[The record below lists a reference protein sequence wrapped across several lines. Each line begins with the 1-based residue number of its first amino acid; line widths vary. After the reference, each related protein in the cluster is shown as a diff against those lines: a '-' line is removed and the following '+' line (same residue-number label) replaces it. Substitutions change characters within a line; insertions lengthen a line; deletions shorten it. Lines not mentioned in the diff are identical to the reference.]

1 MPQSVALAAGNEDDH
16 ACLSLGSLVV
26 CTLCASARL
35 SARSALCRRRCVGC
49 PAARTS
55 RREVAAD
62 VCLRLLVALGR
73 GGAADII
80 GALSQHAPDGSA
92 TRAAGMASRVRR
104 LLAGSLAGAT
114 AGATAGAHA
123 GAGEEAADVLPSGSV
138 IARDDLARQRV
149 AEHLSQKNSLHSLVK
164 NPRPLPTRMPTT

>member
-1 MPQSVALAAGNEDDH
+1 
-16 ACLSLGSLVV
+16 
-26 CTLCASARL
+26 
-35 SARSALCRRRCVGC
+35 
-49 PAARTS
+49 
-55 RREVAAD
+55 
-62 VCLRLLVALGR
+62 
-73 GGAADII
+73 
-80 GALSQHAPDGSA
+80 
-92 TRAAGMASRVRR
+92 MASRVRR

-114 AGATAGAHA
+114 AGATAGAHAGATAGAHA